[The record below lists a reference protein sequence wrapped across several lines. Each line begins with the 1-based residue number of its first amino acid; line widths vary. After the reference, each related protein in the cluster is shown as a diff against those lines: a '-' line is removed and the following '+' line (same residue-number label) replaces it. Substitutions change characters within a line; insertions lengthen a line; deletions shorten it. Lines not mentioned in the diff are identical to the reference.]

1 MALNKTDAMTELIQS
16 FCGKPEIILK
26 LFFKLKKV
34 ETKKNCTRV
43 VQMPNE
49 IFIHRATDDTAETS
63 NFLVKNPN
71 TNIKA
76 NRKQSELM

>member
-26 LFFKLKKV
+26 CFSKVKKV
-34 ETKKNCTRV
+34 ETKKNWTLV

-49 IFIHRATDDTAETS
+49 IYIHSDTDDTAET
-63 NFLVKNPN
+63 FLVRNPN